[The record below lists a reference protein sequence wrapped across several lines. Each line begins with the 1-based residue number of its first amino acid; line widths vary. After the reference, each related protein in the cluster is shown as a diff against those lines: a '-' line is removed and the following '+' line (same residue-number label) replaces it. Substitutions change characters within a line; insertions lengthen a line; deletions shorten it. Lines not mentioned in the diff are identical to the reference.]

1 MSRSTLV
8 TLVFAI
14 HATAATALAAE
25 GPIRFNRD
33 VRPIMSDTCFHCHGP
48 DKNSRKG
55 GLRLDIR
62 EEALKPGKSGAI
74 PIVPGKPEESE
85 IIARIFTKDADD
97 LMPPDDA
104 HKELTEAQKET
115 FRRWVAEGAVYEAHW
130 AYTPLVRPPV
140 PQIQDERFSLH
151 NPIDAFIA
159 EKLIE
164 KKAGPSAAAD
174 TRTLVRRLSLDITGL
189 PPSPKQV
196 GDFVKATEGK
206 SPAEIDAA
214 YDALRDA
221 LFKSPHYGERMAV
234 WWLDVARFTDTVG
247 FHGDQNQRI
256 FPYRDYVIGAFNK
269 NLPFNQFTK
278 EQLAGDLLE
287 NPTKEQL
294 VASGFNRLN
303 MMTRE
308 GGAQPKEYLAK
319 YGAERVRTVGGAWL
333 GATLGCSECHDHK
346 FDPFTAKDFYAMQAF
361 FADVKQWGVYA
372 DYGYTRNPELKGWS
386 NEYPFPPE
394 IEVVSPY
401 LKKRGEKLHG
411 EMLALAKKALAAI
424 SAGELAAWKTESQ
437 AFLAK
442 HKSGWQAPAPVVTV
456 SEAPVTPKK
465 SDKAAATEP
474 KKATPEKAGEKQERP
489 QPVIEKG
496 QRIVFAEKRA
506 DTTKVALNVTGR
518 VAAVRIEFLPDAR
531 NGGGILRDGSQNSFT
546 VKPVIAVLRKGAA
559 KDANATVAYAT
570 ATREDPQYNSTVQV
584 LNLRGGWKTS
594 SKEWN
599 QPQTSAWILEA
610 PVTLM
615 EGDTLHVTIPGNM
628 AGVMRVSVSPFAPLK
643 PFGRDWSGKLA
654 EALKQEQT
662 SDELAEMY
670 LASTGVDR
678 AALAEYRKVHAE
690 WLDCREG
697 RTWTMVTKAMEPL
710 TVRVLPRGNWMDETG
725 EVTPPAVP
733 EFLPASF
740 RAQKDKPLATR
751 LQLAEWLCSQEN
763 PLTPR
768 ATMNRLWKQFF
779 GNGLSMVVDD
789 LGAQGEPPSHPE
801 LLDWLACEF
810 RDSGWDVQHMIR
822 LMVTSSTYR
831 QGSSLRADMREIDP
845 ANRLLSS
852 QNPRR
857 LDAEFVRDNAL
868 AISGALNREL
878 GGPSVKPYQP
888 ADYYENLQFPNRT
901 YIAEPD
907 DRQWRRGVYMHWQRT
922 FLHPML
928 ANFDAPMR
936 DECTAL
942 RNNSNTPQQAL
953 TLLND
958 PTFVESARVFAA
970 RLLEAKMPGDVARLN
985 RAYVL
990 AMSRPVKKE
999 ERESLLAFL
1008 KSQREHFQA
1017 NAADAEKSLQVG
1029 LKPVPA
1035 DLDKTELAAWTSVCR
1050 VILNLHETITRY

>member
-1 MSRSTLV
+1 MSRSSLV
-8 TLVFAI
+8 ALFL
-14 HATAATALAAE
+14 ATHAATTTAFAAE
-25 GPIRFNRD
+25 GAIRFNRD

-74 PIVPGKPEESE
+74 PIVPGKPQESE
-85 IIARIFTKDADD
+85 IIARIFTTDADD

-104 HKELTEAQKET
+104 HKELTAAQKEV

-130 AYTPLVRPPV
+130 AYTPLVRPEV
-140 PQIQDERFSLH
+140 PKIADARFTIR

-159 EKLIE
+159 ERVVE
-164 KKAGPSAAAD
+164 KKAGPSPQAD
-174 TRTLVRRLSLDITGL
+174 PRTLVRRLSLDITGL

-196 GDFVKATEGK
+196 AEFVKITEGK
-206 SPAEIDAA
+206 TPAGMDAA
-214 YDALRDA
+214 YDTLRDSF
-221 LFKSPHYGERMAV
+221 FKSPHYGERMAV

-256 FPYRDYVIGAFNK
+256 FPYRDYVISAFNK
-269 NLPFNQFTK
+269 NKRFDQFTK
-278 EQLAGDLLE
+278 EQLAGDLLP
-287 NPTKEQL
+287 NPTREQL

-319 YGAERVRTVGGAWL
+319 YGAERVRTVGGAWM
-333 GATLGCSECHDHK
+333 GATLGCAECHDHK

-361 FADVKQWGVYA
+361 FADVKQWGVYS
-372 DYGYTRNPELKGWS
+372 DYGYTKNPELKGWT
-386 NEYPFPPE
+386 NDYPFPPE

-401 LKKRGEKLHG
+401 LKKRGEKVHKQ
-411 EMLALAKKALAAI
+411 MLALAGDVLARTPA
-424 SAGELAAWKTESQ
+424 EKFVAWKKEAQ
-437 AFLAK
+437 EFLAK
-442 HKSGWQAPAPVVTV
+442 HRRGWAAPAPAVTV
-456 SEAPVTPKK
+456 SAAPVVAKK
-465 SDKAAATEP
+465 GAKPASAARPKAAPAKEM
-474 KKATPEKAGEKQERP
+474 P
-489 QPVIEKG
+489 QPVVEQG
-496 QRIVFAEKRA
+496 GRIVFSGKGA
-506 DTTKVALNVTGR
+506 DTTKVALHTTGTI
-518 VAAVRIEFLPDAR
+518 AAVRIEFLPDAR
-531 NGGGILRDGSQNSFT
+531 HGGSILRDGSQNSFT
-546 VKPVIAVLRKGAA
+546 VRPAIGVLRKDARKEAA
-559 KDANATVAYAT
+559 AAVAYAT
-570 ATREDPQYNSTVQV
+570 ANREDPQYSSTVQL

-594 SKEWN
+594 SREWDK
-599 QPQTSAWILEA
+599 PQVSVWLLDA

-643 PFGRDWSGKLA
+643 PFSKDWAAKLA
-654 EALKQEQT
+654 EGLKAEKT
-662 SDELAEMY
+662 PGELGELY
-670 LASTGVDR
+670 LTSTGADR
-678 AALAEYRKVHAE
+678 AAVAEYRKLHAQ
-690 WLDCREG
+690 WLECHEG
-697 RTWTMVTKAMEPL
+697 KAWTMVTKAMDPL
-710 TVRVLPRGNWMDETG
+710 TVRVLPRGNWMDESG

-740 RAQKDKPLATR
+740 RPGKEQPRATR
-751 LQLAEWLCSQEN
+751 LQLAEWLCSNEN

-779 GNGLSMVVDD
+779 GNGLSLVVDD

-810 RDSGWDVQHMIR
+810 RDSGWDIQHMIR

-831 QGSSLRADMREIDP
+831 QSSSLRPDMLEIDP

-868 AISGALNREL
+868 AISGALNRDL

-888 ADYYENLQFPNRT
+888 ADYYANLQFPNRS
-901 YIAEPD
+901 YVSEVD

-958 PTFVESARVFAA
+958 PTFVEAARVLAV
-970 RLLEAKMPGDVARLN
+970 RLLQAEAPNDAARLN
-985 RAYVL
+985 RAFAL
-990 AMSRPVKKE
+990 AVSRPAKKG
-999 ERESLLAFL
+999 ESEALLSFL
-1008 KSQREHFQA
+1008 GAQRETFRA
-1017 NAADAEKSLQVG
+1017 TPADAEKSLSIG

-1035 DLDKTELAAWTSVCR
+1035 DLDKVEVAAWTSVCR